1 MKAHVSILLS
11 RAIAG
16 AILLIAILTAAPRT
30 LAQPP
35 AETTAPAWTLRDL
48 AGKPVNS
55 DQFKG
60 KVVVIDFWATWC
72 PPCRKEIPGFVD
84 LHRRY
89 ADKGLVIVGI
99 ALDRMGPSAIK
110 TFVEKF
116 GMKYPVVIGD
126 ARIAETFG
134 GIEAIPTTFVIDR
147 TGKIVGKHV
156 GYEGRET
163 FEKEIKPLL

>member
-99 ALDRMGPSAIK
+99 ALDRMGPSRSRRSWK
-110 TFVEKF
+110 NS
-116 GMKYPVVIGD
+116 G
-126 ARIAETFG
+126 
-134 GIEAIPTTFVIDR
+134 
-147 TGKIVGKHV
+147 
-156 GYEGRET
+156 
-163 FEKEIKPLL
+163 